1 MCCRNRSVV
10 RTIFFLIHFLWKIV
24 FDAMS
29 LFVSVYVRNFSFQND
44 GFHSMKIKNL

>member
-1 MCCRNRSVV
+1 M
-10 RTIFFLIHFLWKIV
+10 IHFLWKIV

-44 GFHSMKIKNL
+44 GLHYMKKKSMNKIMLTRERNTNV